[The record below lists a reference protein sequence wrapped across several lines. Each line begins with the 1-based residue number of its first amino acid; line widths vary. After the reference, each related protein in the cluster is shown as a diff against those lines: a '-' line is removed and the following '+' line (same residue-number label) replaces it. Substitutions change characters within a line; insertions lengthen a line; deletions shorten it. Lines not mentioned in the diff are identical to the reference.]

1 MKRKPTFA
9 TLVVGLAWMTSISLA
24 QTGDWD
30 AVESLPPETEI
41 HVTLKHGRVFGH
53 CRFQQASDDQL
64 TCRIRRAL
72 PTFGTPFPSI
82 ELVYGRDEIRAV
94 YTARNGAAI
103 GTAVGAGTGAII
115 GTARDPVPGLNR
127 GGTALVNAAVLGGVG
142 MAIGA
147 ILDPFFH
154 GKAVYLCPDASGKK
168 RRNGPRMAKPGQSR
182 NDKGVPAARRQEPL
196 TPSFASDVEYGPEVR
211 LLMVTIRVRSSLIR

>member
-9 TLVVGLAWMTSISLA
+9 TLVVGLALMTSSAAA

-30 AVESLPPETEI
+30 AVESLPPETKI

-82 ELVYGRDEIRAV
+82 ELVYRRDEIRAV
-94 YTARNGAAI
+94 YLAHNGAAI
-103 GTAVGAGTGAII
+103 GAAVGAGSGAII

-127 GGTALVNAAVLGGVG
+127 GGTALVNAAVLGGAG

-168 RRNGPRMAKPGQSR
+168 GRNSSSPGQSGQAIAKR
-182 NDKGVPAARRQEPL
+182 
-196 TPSFASDVEYGPEVR
+196 
-211 LLMVTIRVRSSLIR
+211 

>member
-1 MKRKPTFA
+1 M
-9 TLVVGLAWMTSISLA
+9 LVALAWQTSLAAA

-30 AVESLPPETEI
+30 AVESLPPETKI

-82 ELVYGRDEIRAV
+82 ELVYGRDEIRAI
-94 YTARNGAAI
+94 YLAHNGAAI
-103 GTAVGAGTGAII
+103 GAAVGAGSGAII
-115 GTARDPVPGLNR
+115 GTARDPVLGLNR
-127 GGTALVNAAVLGGVG
+127 GGTALVMGVG

-154 GKAVYLCPDASGKK
+154 GKAVYLCPDDSGKQ
-168 RRNGPRMAKPGQSR
+168 RRNNSSPGQSGKAIAKR
-182 NDKGVPAARRQEPL
+182 
-196 TPSFASDVEYGPEVR
+196 
-211 LLMVTIRVRSSLIR
+211 

>member
-1 MKRKPTFA
+1 MQTFA
-9 TLVVGLAWMTSISLA
+9 RVVVALAWLTSLAAA
-24 QTGDWD
+24 QTGDWF
-30 AVESLPPETEI
+30 AVESLPPETKI

-53 CRFQQASDDQL
+53 CRFQQASDDRL
-64 TCRIRRAL
+64 ICCIRRAL

-94 YTARNGAAI
+94 YIAHNWAAI
-103 GTAVGAGTGAII
+103 GTAVEAGSGAII

-127 GGTALVNAAVLGGVG
+127 GGTALANAAVLGGVG

-154 GKAVYLCPDASGKK
+154 GKAVYFCPDASGKK
-168 RRNGPRMAKPGQSR
+168 RRNSSSPCQSGQAIATR
-182 NDKGVPAARRQEPL
+182 
-196 TPSFASDVEYGPEVR
+196 
-211 LLMVTIRVRSSLIR
+211 